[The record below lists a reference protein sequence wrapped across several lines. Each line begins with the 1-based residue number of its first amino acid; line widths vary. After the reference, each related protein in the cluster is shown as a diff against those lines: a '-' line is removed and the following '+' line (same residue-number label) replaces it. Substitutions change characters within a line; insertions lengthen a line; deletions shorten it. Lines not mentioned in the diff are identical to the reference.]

1 MPKLFVLHCP
11 RACGERRP
19 GLEKHLKDRGFTD
32 TEWITDYSSDHPYV
46 QWLHERLKGA
56 SPAHISGLVK
66 GYEMFVKVLQEAKSD
81 DEFFWKCD
89 DDVRF
94 IKDWDV
100 SLPKNL
106 IYINLSVGVNFH
118 ILPDGKPQLIYNNG
132 GAEVFCFN
140 RVFAKLMVDNV
151 DTLQTS
157 DILIH
162 ALLYNIR
169 HPLVCVPVAQQTSL
183 LEPKTSA
190 NPSNPSQ
197 IHWIDFVR
205 NFKPT
210 GLSYIELRN
219 ASGFFAR
226 ENA

>member
-11 RACGERRP
+11 KACGHRRL
-19 GLEKHLKDRGFTD
+19 GLEEHLKKRGFTD
-32 TEWITDYSSDHPYV
+32 VEWITDYSVDHPYV
-46 QWLHERLKGA
+46 QWLHGRLKDT
-56 SPAHISGLVK
+56 SLPHVSGLVK
-66 GYEMFVKVLQEAKSD
+66 AYEMFMKVLRDAKSD

-94 IKDWDV
+94 IKNWDV
-100 SLPKNL
+100 LLPKNFM
-106 IYINLSVGVNFH
+106 YINLSVGVNFH
-118 ILPDGKPQLIYNNG
+118 ILPDGKPQLIGNNG

-140 RVFAKLMVDNV
+140 RVFAKLMLDNL
-151 DTLQTS
+151 DTRQTG

-162 ALLYNIR
+162 ALLNKIG
-169 HPLVCVPVAQQTSL
+169 HPLVCIPIAHQTSI

-190 NPSNPSQ
+190 NPPNPSQ
-197 IHWIDFVR
+197 IHWIDFIR

-226 ENA
+226 EDA